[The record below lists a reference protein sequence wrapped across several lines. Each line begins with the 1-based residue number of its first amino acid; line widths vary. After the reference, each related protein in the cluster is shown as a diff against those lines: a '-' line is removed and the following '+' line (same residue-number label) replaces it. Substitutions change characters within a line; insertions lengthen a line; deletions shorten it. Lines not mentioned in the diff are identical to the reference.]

1 MPAKSYQL
9 KKVLENVIPD
19 KMSLEELFLA
29 FYQIAIELE
38 RSKEPD
44 INDYY
49 EYPINFKNEK
59 LMVVDLPC
67 NAQFYQLFNDNRDPK
82 KTKWPKDL
90 YIGLSVIVDKKVYR
104 LLNMVIAYED
114 IVDFNPE
121 EELMPIPIENFELNL
136 KEAAK
141 LEISSEQIEMLNNLI
156 KSIHSFGELQDLLR
170 KNIDDEVKVQKSIFL
185 ALSSKSIELSQIYSE
200 LNNRRLKDALRNKSS
215 LLVSFLRGHIIE
227 NKKVSIS
234 TDELIRVTELDQ
246 YQLNAVAT
254 ALNSTV
260 SVITG
265 PPGTGK
271 TQVIE
276 NILANALLRGKKVL
290 VASKNNKAVDNVKE
304 RFDLIDDTGY
314 FVRFGAKRFIEEK
327 TKPEM
332 DRLASRISTID
343 KEAAK
348 RNYETLNNK
357 FKSALSEINQALQRI
372 ERRRQLSVEL
382 PPLQL
387 EIDSKKQIKE
397 QQKEQ
402 HEHKRAEIENRY
414 DDIQSAKSITTTSL
428 NEYASNIRKL
438 KNTINDKFTGAF
450 AFWHKWFSKK
460 KYATLLLNTFEDFP
474 YQLKQLALSK
484 GIQTEVSQFDEQED
498 MNSFS
503 DTILSVI
510 SRVQSYHTSISSE
523 QLDFDRNERI
533 INREINQLLDTFNSK
548 KSEHDDLLAEE
559 EENKSIITQNNLWI
573 KNSGLNIL
581 HATIQYY
588 LSAARFPESSISRY
602 KSYLSANIWKDS
614 DYQDYESAARKFLRT
629 IRMCSVTSLS
639 SKNAFPLTSELFDM
653 VVIDEASQCD
663 VASAIPLIMRAKQ
676 LVVIGDPMQLRHIS
690 AVKTKEEDAI
700 REHLGL
706 AKARFLQYAECSLW
720 DYCKSLISQSR
731 SGVKVPVM
739 LQCHYRCHPNIIAY
753 SNTMF
758 YNDKNTGRLEVCTR
772 MDKLKG
778 DPKGI
783 VLVDV
788 VGKQTSDVV
797 NINEVEARKA
807 VEIAIKTASQ
817 YPDVSIGIVT
827 PFKHQAERINQLI
840 PNNLLQRIDANT
852 VHKYQ
857 GDEKDVMIYSLV
869 VTDNSPDRKIGWIDN
884 IVPNLVNVA
893 VTRAKST
900 LYVVCNVNYIKA
912 HSPNYKPLGHL
923 VRNN

>member
-1 MPAKSYQL
+1 MPAKSYHL
-9 KKVLENVIPD
+9 KKVLENMVPD
-19 KMSLEELFLA
+19 KFSLEEKFLA
-29 FYQIAIELE
+29 FYQMAIELE

-49 EYPINFKNEK
+49 DYPINFKNEQ
-59 LMVVDLPC
+59 LMVVDFPC
-67 NAQFYQLFNDNRDPK
+67 NAQFYQHFNVNRDP

-104 LLNMVIAYED
+104 LLNMVIAFED
-114 IVDFNPE
+114 LKDFEPD
-121 EELMPIPIENFELNL
+121 EELLPVPIENFEVNL

-141 LEISSEQIEMLNNLI
+141 LEITGEQIETLNNSI
-156 KSIHSFGELQDLLR
+156 KSVQSFTELLDLLR
-170 KNIDDEVKVQKSIFL
+170 KNIDNDVKIQKSLYL

-200 LNNRRLKDALRNKSS
+200 LNNKRLKDALKKKQS
-215 LLVSFLRGHIIE
+215 LLVSFLRGYLAE
-227 NKKVSIS
+227 NEEESVSP
-234 TDELIRVTELDQ
+234 DELIRVTELDQ
-246 YQLNAVAT
+246 YQINAVAT

-304 RFDLIDDTGY
+304 RFDLIDETGY
-314 FVRFGAKRFIEEK
+314 FIRFGAKRFIEEK

-332 DRLASRISTID
+332 DRLADRIPKID

-348 RNYETLNNK
+348 SNYDSLKNRFSTAKEGIK
-357 FKSALSEINQALQRI
+357 QALQRI
-372 ERRRQLSVEL
+372 DRRKQLANEL
-382 PPLQL
+382 PELIS
-387 EIDSKKQIKE
+387 EIDSKRRIKL

-402 HEHKRAEIENRY
+402 HGQKLAEIEQRY
-414 DDIQSAKSITTTSL
+414 DDIQSAKSISKGAL
-428 NEYASNIRKL
+428 DEYASSIKKL
-438 KNTINDKFTGAF
+438 KNTINDKFTGTF
-450 AFWHKWFSKK
+450 AFWYNWFSKK

-474 YQLKQLALSK
+474 YQLKQLALSR
-484 GIQTEVSQFDEQED
+484 GIQTEVSQFDDKED
-498 MNSFS
+498 MDSFC
-503 DTILSVI
+503 DTIVSVI
-510 SRVQSYHTSISSE
+510 NRVQSYHSSISSE
-523 QLDFDRNERI
+523 QSDYERQERI
-533 INREINQLLDTFNSK
+533 IDKEISQLQASLRSK
-548 KSEHDDLLAEE
+548 QSEHDDLLAREQE
-559 EENKSIITQNNLWI
+559 DLSIIKQNKLWI
-573 KNSGLNIL
+573 KNNGLSIL
-581 HATIQYY
+581 HATIEYY
-588 LSAARFPESSISRY
+588 LTCTRFPESSISRY

-614 DYQDYESAARKFLRT
+614 DYRDYESATRKFLTT

-639 SKNAFPLTSELFDM
+639 SKNAFPLTSEIFDM
-653 VVIDEASQCD
+653 VIIDEASQCD
-663 VASAIPLIMRAKQ
+663 VASAIPLIMRAKR

-690 AVKTKEEDAI
+690 AVKTEEEEAI

-706 AKARFLQYAECSLW
+706 ASARNLQYAECSLW
-720 DYCKSLISQSR
+720 DYCKSLISYSKTGIK
-731 SGVKVPVM
+731 SPVM
-739 LQCHYRCHPNIIAY
+739 LQCHYRCHPNIISY

-772 MDKLKG
+772 MDTLKG
-778 DPKGI
+778 NPQGI

-788 VGKQTSDVV
+788 VGKQASDVV
-797 NINEVEARKA
+797 NINEAEAKKA
-807 VEIAIKTASQ
+807 VEIAVKTASQ

-912 HSPNYKPLGHL
+912 HSTNYKPLGYL
-923 VRNN
+923 VRNY